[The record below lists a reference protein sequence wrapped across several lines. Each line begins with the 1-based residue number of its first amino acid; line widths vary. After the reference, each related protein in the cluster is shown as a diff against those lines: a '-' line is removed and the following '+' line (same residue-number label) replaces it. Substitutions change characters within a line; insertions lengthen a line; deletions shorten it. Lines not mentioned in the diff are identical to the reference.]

1 MCGSTCSMHEA
12 CAFVFICAAGLYHIA
27 CSLCVSVRMPV
38 FYMDAAATYETHAFK
53 NAVRAAK
60 RQKLPHGE

>member
-1 MCGSTCSMHEA
+1 MRVCTE
-12 CAFVFICAAGLYHIA
+12 
-27 CSLCVSVRMPV
+27 MPV

-60 RQKLPHGE
+60 RQQLPHGESEENSSAFWFD